1 MITPFFI
8 NRNMLIRHF
17 CSKASIVIL
26 LLLFVTDAAASKL
39 VYIYE
44 NDIEVCSFLFD
55 DDVKVIMKTDCLHVD
70 LKDKQ
75 LQIPLSSLVTFKIEE
90 PRPALAR
97 TGVNSLDASIHPH
110 FKIEGNLVI
119 LHSLP
124 PKSSVKFYSLTGIL
138 LGSSL
143 TNEEGSL
150 FYDLGSLK
158 NMVVLVETAIYNFKI
173 SLRDEH

>member
-1 MITPFFI
+1 M
-8 NRNMLIRHF
+8 
-17 CSKASIVIL
+17 
-26 LLLFVTDAAASKL
+26 
-39 VYIYE
+39 
-44 NDIEVCSFLFD
+44 
-55 DDVKVIMKTDCLHVD
+55 
-70 LKDKQ
+70 
-75 LQIPLSSLVTFKIEE
+75 
-90 PRPALAR
+90 
-97 TGVNSLDASIHPH
+97 
-110 FKIEGNLVI
+110 I